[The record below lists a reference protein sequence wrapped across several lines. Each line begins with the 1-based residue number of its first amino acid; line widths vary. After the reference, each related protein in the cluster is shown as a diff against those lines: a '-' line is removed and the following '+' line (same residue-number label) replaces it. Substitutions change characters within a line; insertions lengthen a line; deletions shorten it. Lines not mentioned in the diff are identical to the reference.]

1 VVPALEGKIGGLG
14 IQVQTAAV
22 SLLDITLKLEQ
33 EADYEAVCAAVVK
46 ASEGS
51 LSGVLGFTE
60 APLVSGDFVGE
71 QRSAVVDF
79 SAGLQLAPGM
89 VKLVVW

>member
-1 VVPALEGKIGGLG
+1 M
-14 IQVQTAAV
+14 
-22 SLLDITLKLEQ
+22 
-33 EADYEAVCAAVVK
+33 CAAVVK

-60 APLVSGDFVGE
+60 QPLVSADFVGE
-71 QRSAVVDF
+71 QHSAVVDF
-79 SAGLQLAPGM
+79 SAGLQLGPGM